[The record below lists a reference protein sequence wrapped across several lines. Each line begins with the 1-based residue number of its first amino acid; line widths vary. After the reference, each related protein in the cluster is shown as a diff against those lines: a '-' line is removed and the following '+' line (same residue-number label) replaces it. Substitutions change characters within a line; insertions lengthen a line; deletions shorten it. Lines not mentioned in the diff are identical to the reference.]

1 MSVQGKARSKVN
13 RKAGARAILAAAMIA
28 LSVVVAPAASAA
40 APGNDDFANAIS
52 ISALPF
58 SDSVDLSEATL
69 EPSEP
74 QQYFNTAASVWYS
87 ISPTSDQ
94 KLRADMA
101 GSNFSDTLVNVY
113 QQTSSGFGGLMLVTG
128 AGPGLTA
135 TFSARAGNTYYLQAQ
150 RINSIGGTL
159 KLDVSVVPPPANDDF
174 AHATVIASLPF
185 SDTVDARGATVESSE
200 PSPTC
205 GYVSQ
210 TSVWYAFTPSATTSY
225 SASSAYYYASN
236 LAVYTGSALD
246 NLHQIACGVFGSQ
259 LTFRGSAGTT
269 YYFQVESVSFDP
281 TSLQLSLDVT
291 PPPVAALGFSPGDP
305 SSFDNVQFS
314 DQSYDPGQAGIQS
327 EAWTFGDGGSGTGC
341 CPTHRYAKDGDYTA
355 RLTVTT
361 PDGRTAS
368 TTQKVH
374 VQTHDVV
381 ISKLSVPNS
390 ASPEQTKAITVG
402 VVDNRYP
409 ETVQVQLFKSTAN
422 GFELFGTLTQS
433 VPVRGMNKP
442 TTFSFNY
449 TFTSGDQGFGKVT
462 FQAIASIVGARDA
475 LQADNTA
482 ISLPTSVK

>member
-13 RKAGARAILAAAMIA
+13 RKAGARAILVAAMIA

-269 YYFQVESVSFDP
+269 YYFQVESV
-281 TSLQLSLDVT
+281 
-291 PPPVAALGFSPGDP
+291 
-305 SSFDNVQFS
+305 
-314 DQSYDPGQAGIQS
+314 
-327 EAWTFGDGGSGTGC
+327 
-341 CPTHRYAKDGDYTA
+341 
-355 RLTVTT
+355 
-361 PDGRTAS
+361 
-368 TTQKVH
+368 
-374 VQTHDVV
+374 
-381 ISKLSVPNS
+381 
-390 ASPEQTKAITVG
+390 
-402 VVDNRYP
+402 
-409 ETVQVQLFKSTAN
+409 
-422 GFELFGTLTQS
+422 
-433 VPVRGMNKP
+433 
-442 TTFSFNY
+442 
-449 TFTSGDQGFGKVT
+449 
-462 FQAIASIVGARDA
+462 
-475 LQADNTA
+475 
-482 ISLPTSVK
+482 